1 MSKLTGRD
9 SPNKHGSTGKLNKKL
24 GSMAQLA
31 QVFSVAPAVGGAGGP
46 VRIKDTEEYWQK
58 TLSLRNTSIALE
70 DILQVCS
77 CVLNFMS
84 GLLHISGTG

>member
-1 MSKLTGRD
+1 MSSTGSVSKLAGRD

-31 QVFSVAPAVGGAGGP
+31 QVFSVAPAVGGGGGP
-46 VRIKDTEEYWQK
+46 VRVKDTEEYWQK

-70 DILQVCS
+70 DILQVCA
-77 CVLNFMS
+77 CVMKLQACC
-84 GLLHISGTG
+84 T